1 MLFLFYSCC
10 FLPFIVFH
18 SIETVC
24 ARPSFGCMFF
34 PFGRCEQASN
44 TWTQLFRSFSMSPFP
59 LQSLHRS
66 WHLLG
71 RMDFQYTLVILKT
84 TTTKTLVSF
93 FLLSLADQFFF
104 SPVFYRLSLH
114 LPVCSFDELCPFHII
129 IWRCASKWNN
139 TIQYDSSRFSIHL
152 VNQWSEF
159 TGCAFANKVRQ
170 ANSGFKHFQLK
181 QQIIIFERCVFKMYW
196 RWRRD
201 DVSERDGTWR
211 WRVNHTQKYSWKIKF
226 SLTTSIFSDCLI
238 CNITSVLRLA
248 LLAFAFFLSIFWSVL
263 FGWAVR
269 KSG

>member
-18 SIETVC
+18 SIETVW

-34 PFGRCEQASN
+34 PFGRYEQASN
-44 TWTQLFRSFSMSPFP
+44 TWTQLFRSFSMSPFL

-93 FLLSLADQFFF
+93 SLTRCPIFF

-139 TIQYDSSRFSIHL
+139 TIRADSA
-152 VNQWSEF
+152 F
-159 TGCAFANKVRQ
+159 T
-170 ANSGFKHFQLK
+170 
-181 QQIIIFERCVFKMYW
+181 
-196 RWRRD
+196 
-201 DVSERDGTWR
+201 
-211 WRVNHTQKYSWKIKF
+211 
-226 SLTTSIFSDCLI
+226 
-238 CNITSVLRLA
+238 
-248 LLAFAFFLSIFWSVL
+248 
-263 FGWAVR
+263 
-269 KSG
+269 